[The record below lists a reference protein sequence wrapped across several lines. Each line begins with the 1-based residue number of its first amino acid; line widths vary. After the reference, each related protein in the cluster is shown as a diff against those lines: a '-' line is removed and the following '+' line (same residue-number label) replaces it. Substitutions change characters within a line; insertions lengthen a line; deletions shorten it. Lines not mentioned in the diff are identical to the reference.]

1 MLTRARGVPCPQGE
15 TQSPGKT
22 PKGETNPNPNPNP
35 TNQVLMRPQRCTQA
49 TEASLLHRSMRAGG

>member
-35 TNQVLMRPQRCTQA
+35 RFSIFSSVAYPECSRRF
-49 TEASLLHRSMRAGG
+49 